1 MFNMVWALI
10 SSNFNVSLSTEI
22 LCISFCRSCM
32 NFKQLGGTDE
42 SRLAISNGGETERL
56 SLGSI
61 DSNREYSTSAER
73 KFLVVAGAVVVV
85 VNGVAAVV
93 VVDEQ

>member
-1 MFNMVWALI
+1 
-10 SSNFNVSLSTEI
+10 
-22 LCISFCRSCM
+22 M

-61 DSNREYSTSAER
+61 DSNSEYSTSAER

-85 VNGVAAVV
+85 VVVVVVANGVAAVV
-93 VVDEQ
+93 IVDEQ

>member
-1 MFNMVWALI
+1 
-10 SSNFNVSLSTEI
+10 
-22 LCISFCRSCM
+22 M

-61 DSNREYSTSAER
+61 DSNSEYSTSAER

-85 VNGVAAVV
+85 VVVVANGVAAVV
-93 VVDEQ
+93 IVDEQ

>member
-73 KFLVVAGAVVVV
+73 KFLVAGAVVVV

>member
-1 MFNMVWALI
+1 
-10 SSNFNVSLSTEI
+10 
-22 LCISFCRSCM
+22 M

-42 SRLAISNGGETERL
+42 SGLAISNGGETERL

-61 DSNREYSTSAER
+61 DSNRKYSTSSER
-73 KFLVVAGAVVVV
+73 KFLLVAGAAV
-85 VNGVAAVV
+85 VV